1 MEFRWE
7 ALTLRGSGGR
17 VELRLVRT
25 AGAVEVA
32 MVPYANAEEARY
44 VVEVRRERSGRW
56 RTVRTVGSTDDYS
69 TGLAMVVDA
78 VLEVEHGSRV
88 CGA

>member
-25 AGAVEVA
+25 TGGVEVA
-32 MVPYANAEEARY
+32 VTPYDGSDGTRY
-44 VVEVRRERSGRW
+44 VVEVNRERDGHW
-56 RTVRTVGSTDDYS
+56 RTARTVGTTDDYS
-69 TGLAMVVDA
+69 TGLAMAVDA
-78 VLEVEHGSRV
+78 IIDVE
-88 CGA
+88 CGPSAGW